1 MDPVNLLFY
10 AVVCGTL
17 GVASPWLGQP
27 LRRIVIGAVVGVAAA
42 ILLPLIKA
50 ALGYRTVE
58 RGKEIQASCAW
69 SHLAG
74 GLIPEHQLGRQPPD
88 PRRST

>member
-27 LRRIVIGAVVGVAAA
+27 LRRLVVGAVVGVAAA

-50 ALGYRTVE
+50 ALGY
-58 RGKEIQASCAW
+58 
-69 SHLAG
+69 
-74 GLIPEHQLGRQPPD
+74 
-88 PRRST
+88 